1 MLLNSFRV
9 QHVLPFHHHSIEKL
23 EVFSLRRK
31 RSKLGLRKKMTT
43 TTRVKQTPPVT
54 ANLSNE
60 KYLNSKPVILAL
72 AEKLDMKRT
81 SVSVKLVAMVS
92 VRHHKACARE
102 MVKNVINNFRP
113 QRQSK
118 GAVMQLVSTV
128 IDDRSLEPKLS
139 KEAVLEWS
147 NERRLIGADEC
158 GTHKVEFEVDSDFGI
173 PGAVTVINNYETE
186 FFLESIT
193 IERCVHFG
201 CKSWIQ
207 PNTLHPQKR
216 VFFTNKAYL
225 PGETPIG
232 LKNLREQKLKEK
244 RGDGTGMRTSS
255 ENIYDYDVYDDLG
268 DPDKGDEYKRPTLGG
283 PINPHPRRCRTGRRS
298 TSTEVT
304 AESRLPEFESIY
316 VPRDEE
322 LEDSKRETVDK
333 GKFKGTLRNIV
344 PSLLHNIN
352 SGSDEVSELDN
363 IFKEP
368 SQYFGMK
375 KSQQQSL
382 PKIFNNLQGT
392 IDEFFKFDPP
402 KISSR
407 STSYFL
413 RDDEFARQMLAGI
426 NPLSIEIF
434 KEFPPKSKLD
444 PSIYGPLESALKEE
458 HIKDNLDGMSL
469 QQALKENK
477 LFILDYHDFYLP
489 FLDRI
494 NALED
499 RKTYATRT
507 LFFLTQVG
515 TLKPI
520 AIELT
525 LPPKDL
531 NNNPSKRVLTPPVD
545 ATSNW
550 LWQLAKAHVCS
561 NDAGVHQLVHHWLRT
576 HACMEPFIIATHRQ
590 LSVIHPVFKLLL
602 PHMRYTLK
610 INAMARETLINA
622 GGVIESDFTPAK
634 YSMQI
639 SCAAYRDW
647 WRFDLEPLPA
657 DLIRRGVAVPDAS
670 QPNGVR
676 LLIEDYP
683 YASDGLLIW
692 SSIEKL
698 VRTYVNYYY
707 KDSKAIS
714 SDHELQSWYK
724 ESINLGHADLK
735 DAPWWPKLETPND
748 LMFILSTIIWIV
760 SAQHAALNF
769 GQYPFGGYV
778 PIRPPLMRRLIPSEN
793 DPEDYASFV
802 NNPKKYFASSLPSL
816 FQATKFMAVIDVI
829 SSHSPD
835 EEYIGDRNDLLS
847 WVGDPE
853 IIDAFYEFSM
863 EIRSIEKEIQNRNSD
878 PELRNRCGAG
888 VTPYELLIPSSGP
901 GTTGRGVPK
910 SITV

>member
-9 QHVLPFHHHSIEKL
+9 DRVLPLHHNSIQELEVMFSLGRKSEKL
-23 EVFSLRRK
+23 R
-31 RSKLGLRKKMTT
+31 LRKKTMMTT
-43 TTRVKQTPPVT
+43 VKRTPFIT
-54 ANLSNE
+54 AALS
-60 KYLNSKPVILAL
+60 KDLKPVKFAL
-72 AEKLDMKRT
+72 
-81 SVSVKLVAMVS
+81 LVAMVS
-92 VRHHKACARE
+92 VRQHKADARE
-102 MVKNVINNFRP
+102 TVKNVINNFRP
-113 QRQSK
+113 QRRSK
-118 GAVMQLVSTV
+118 GAVIMQLVSTEL
-128 IDDRSLEPKLS
+128 DHRSLEPRLS

-147 NERRLIGADEC
+147 KERRFGAEEC
-158 GTHKVEFEVDSDFGI
+158 GTYKVEFEVDSGFGI
-173 PGAVTVINNYETE
+173 PGAVTIINNYESE

-193 IERCVHFG
+193 IERCVHFA

-207 PNTLHPQKR
+207 PNTILPHKT

-225 PGETPIG
+225 PCETPKG
-232 LKNLREQKLKEK
+232 LKGLREQELKEI
-244 RGDGTGMRTSS
+244 RGDGKGMRIHS
-255 ENIYDYDVYDDLG
+255 ENIYDYDVYNDLG
-268 DPDKGDEYKRPTLGG
+268 DPDKGEEYKRPTLGG
-283 PINPHPRRCRTGRRS
+283 LTNPHPRRCRTGRPS
-298 TSTEVT
+298 TATDET

-322 LEDSKRETVDK
+322 LEDSTKETVDK
-333 GKFKGTLRNIV
+333 GKFKGRLRNIV
-344 PSLLHNIN
+344 PSLLDNI
-352 SGSDEVSELDN
+352 SGSDEVSEIDN

-368 SQYFGMK
+368 SNFGMM
-375 KSQQQSL
+375 KSEKSL
-382 PKIFNNLQGT
+382 PKIFNNLQAI
-392 IDEFFKFDPP
+392 IDEFLKFDPP
-402 KISSR
+402 KISPR
-407 STSYFL
+407 SMSYFL

-426 NPLSIEIF
+426 NPLSIEIL

-444 PSIYGPLESALKEE
+444 PSIYGPLESALEEE
-458 HIKDNLDGMSL
+458 HIKDHLEGMNL
-469 QQALKENK
+469 QQAFNENK

-494 NALED
+494 TALED

-520 AIELT
+520 AVELT
-525 LPPKDL
+525 LPSKDL
-531 NNNPSKRVLTPPVD
+531 NTPSKRVLTPPMD

-561 NDAGVHQLVHHWLRT
+561 NDAGAHQLVHHWLRT

-590 LSVIHPVFKLLL
+590 LSVMHPVFKLLH

-622 GGVIESDFTPAK
+622 GGIIESDFTPGK
-634 YSMQI
+634 YCMQI

-670 QPNGVR
+670 QPHGVR

-698 VRTYVNYYY
+698 VRTYVDYYY
-707 KDSKAIS
+707 KDSKAIFL
-714 SDHELQSWYK
+714 DHELQSWYR

-735 DAPWWPKLETPND
+735 DAPWWPKLETPDD
-748 LMFILSTIIWIV
+748 LMFILSTMIWIV

-778 PIRPPLMRRLIPSEN
+778 PTRPPLMRRLIPSEN
-793 DPEDYASFV
+793 DPKDYASFV
-802 NNPKKYFASSLPSL
+802 TNPKKYFVSSLPSL
-816 FQATKFMAVIDVI
+816 FQATKFMAVIDII
-829 SSHSPD
+829 SAHSPD
-835 EEYIGDRNDLLS
+835 EEYIGDRNDLSS

-853 IIDAFYEFSM
+853 IVNAFYEFSM
-863 EIRSIEKEIQNRNSD
+863 EIRSIEKEIERRNSD
-878 PELRNRCGAG
+878 PKLRNRCGAG
-888 VTPYELLIPSSGP
+888 VSPYELLIPSSGP